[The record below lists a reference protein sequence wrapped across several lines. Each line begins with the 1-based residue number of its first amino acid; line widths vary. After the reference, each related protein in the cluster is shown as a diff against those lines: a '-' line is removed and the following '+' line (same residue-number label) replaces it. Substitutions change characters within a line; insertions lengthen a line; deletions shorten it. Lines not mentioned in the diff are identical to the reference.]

1 MEITKL
7 FLLLLILH
15 IIGDF
20 YLQSQQM
27 CDNKRKK
34 GIRSK
39 ELYTH
44 ILIISLLF
52 IPVAICHGA
61 FKWFILIVLS
71 HTAIDIFKSY
81 LEKKYP
87 RWVLHYFFGDQLLHW
102 SVLAFCAV
110 KISPLSQPFP
120 LNEELILLILGFLL
134 LFKPTNILITLV
146 LRQFNV
152 TPRTEKTLPSAGHL
166 IGNMERILTFI
177 LILLN
182 QYSAVGF
189 LIAAKGLLRLRDN
202 KQTTISTEYV
212 LCGTLLSIGCA
223 FIISICIRHFSSI
236 LRLLT

>member
-1 MEITKL
+1 MEIIKL

-27 CDNKRKK
+27 CDSKRKA
-34 GIRSK
+34 GIKSK
-39 ELYTH
+39 TMYTH
-44 ILIISLLF
+44 LLILSFLF
-52 IPVAICHGA
+52 LPIAIYYNTFG
-61 FKWFILIVLS
+61 WFILIILS
-71 HTAIDIFKSY
+71 HGIIDICKSY
-81 LEKKYP
+81 LERKYP
-87 RWVLHYFFGDQLLHW
+87 QWALHYFFGDQLLHW
-102 SVLAFCAV
+102 TILAFCAMQ
-110 KISPLSQPFP
+110 ISPLNSVLPINGD
-120 LNEELILLILGFLL
+120 LVLLALGFLL

-152 TPRTEKTLPSAGHL
+152 TPRSEKTLPSAGHL

-177 LILLN
+177 LILLE

-189 LIAAKGLLRLRDN
+189 LIAAKSLLRFRDN

-223 FIISICIRHFSSI
+223 FIISICIKHFNSI
-236 LRLLT
+236 LRIFT